1 MINMLLTG
9 FEPFGSANI
18 NPSEQVVRIL
28 EAEGICGCKLHT
40 AILPVAASSAPQRL
54 AALLSELRPDWCVML
69 GLADGRTALS
79 VERVAVNLCDFGIPD
94 NGGSQLVD
102 TPIAPDGPDAYFA
115 SLPVRAMTEAIR
127 ARGIPAELSLSAGAY
142 LCNMA
147 MYSAL
152 HTAHR
157 QDLPTRCGFIHLPA
171 TPEMAASARRP
182 MATMALP
189 TIVEGVRAA
198 LAALVASGATVEALP

>member
-1 MINMLLTG
+1 MTRILLTG
-9 FEPFGSANI
+9 FEPFGAASI
-18 NPSEQVVRIL
+18 NPSEQVVRVL
-28 EAEGICGCKLHT
+28 EAEGVSGCELHT
-40 AILPVAASSAPQRL
+40 AILPVAAASAPQRL
-54 AALLSELRPDWCVML
+54 AALLTELQPDWCVML
-69 GLADGRTALS
+69 GLADGRTAIS

-94 NGGSQLVD
+94 NGGAQLVD

-115 SLPVRAMTEAIR
+115 SLPVRAITEAIR
-127 ARGIPAELSLSAGAY
+127 ERGIPAELSLSAGAY

-152 HTAHR
+152 HTADR
-157 QDLPTRCGFIHLPA
+157 QALATRCGFLHLPA

-189 TIVEGVRAA
+189 TIVDGVRAV
-198 LAALVASGATVEALP
+198 LATLVASCETVEALP